1 MRRVEIS
8 EIAPSCID
16 DINTMC
22 VMPGSEPDASSAV
35 LNESAGAH
43 RQAAAMGARVFGAF
57 LEGGEPVG
65 RIEIMP
71 IEAAPVP
78 LEGDGLWVIR
88 CIWVLDK
95 AKGLGTAGSLMRLAL
110 DTAEGSTGVAVLTY
124 PRWMPPAFFE
134 RFGFERVAPETG
146 RATVLLR
153 KVDPCDN
160 CRVSLVSPAAR
171 CGQPRGAEL
180 PRGTVLVEA
189 VFGLM
194 CPWVIQQYRRYLSI
208 AGSVSDKVITHE
220 HVVRTHAD
228 ALRLGEENLYIDGV
242 APFAGPIRREELEH
256 AVRSRLADKGIAIT
270 ESEAYAP
277 LIVNGN

>member
-1 MRRVEIS
+1 
-8 EIAPSCID
+8 
-16 DINTMC
+16 
-22 VMPGSEPDASSAV
+22 
-35 LNESAGAH
+35 
-43 RQAAAMGARVFGAF
+43 MGARVFGAF

-95 AKGLGTAGSLMRLAL
+95 AKGLGIAGSLMRLAL
-110 DTAEGSTGVAVLTY
+110 DAAEGSKGVAVLTY
-124 PRWMPPAFFE
+124 PGWMPPAFFE
-134 RFGFERVAPETG
+134 RFGFERVEPETG

-153 KVDPCDN
+153 KADPRDS
-160 CRVSLVSPAAR
+160 CRVSLVSRTAR
-171 CGQPRGAEL
+171 FGEPGGAEL

-194 CPWVIQQYRRYLSI
+194 CPWVIQQYRGYLSI
-208 AGSVSDKVITHE
+208 ASSVSDKVITHE

-228 ALRLGEENLYIDGV
+228 ALGLGEENLYIDGV

-256 AVRSRLADKGIAIT
+256 AIRSRLADKGITIA

>member
-35 LNESAGAH
+35 LKESAGAH
-43 RQAAAMGARVFGAF
+43 LQAAAMGARVFGAF

-95 AKGLGTAGSLMRLAL
+95 AKGLGIAGSLMRLAL
-110 DTAEGSTGVAVLTY
+110 DAAQGSRGVAVLTY
-124 PRWMPPAFFE
+124 PGWMPPDFFE
-134 RFGFERVAPETG
+134 RFGFERVEPESG
-146 RATVLLR
+146 RAMVLLR
-153 KVDPCDN
+153 KADPCDS

-171 CGQPRGAEL
+171 FGQPRGADL
-180 PRGTVLVEA
+180 QRHTVLVEA
-189 VFGLM
+189 VFGLR

-208 AGSVSDKVITHE
+208 ASSISHKVVTRE
-220 HVVRTHAD
+220 HVIRTHAD

-256 AVRSRLADKGIAIT
+256 AIRSRLADKAI
-270 ESEAYAP
+270 AP
-277 LIVNGN
+277 LGDSPA

>member
-1 MRRVEIS
+1 MRRVGIS

-35 LNESAGAH
+35 LKESADAH

-95 AKGLGTAGSLMRLAL
+95 AKGLGIAGSLMRLAL
-110 DTAEGSTGVAVLTY
+110 DAAEGSKGVAVLTY
-124 PRWMPPAFFE
+124 PGWMPPAFFE
-134 RFGFERVAPETG
+134 STLSGW
-146 RATVLLR
+146 
-153 KVDPCDN
+153 
-160 CRVSLVSPAAR
+160 AR
-171 CGQPRGAEL
+171 RTC
-180 PRGTVLVEA
+180 T
-189 VFGLM
+189 
-194 CPWVIQQYRRYLSI
+194 Y
-208 AGSVSDKVITHE
+208 AGSISPSAF
-220 HVVRTHAD
+220 VR
-228 ALRLGEENLYIDGV
+228 G
-242 APFAGPIRREELEH
+242 
-256 AVRSRLADKGIAIT
+256 
-270 ESEAYAP
+270 
-277 LIVNGN
+277 

>member
-1 MRRVEIS
+1 MYPVKIR

-16 DINTMC
+16 DINIMC

-35 LNESAGAH
+35 LKESADAH

-78 LEGDGLWVIR
+78 VEGDGLWVIR

-95 AKGLGTAGSLMRLAL
+95 AKGLGVAGSLVRLDL
-110 DTAEGSTGVAVLTY
+110 DAAQGSRGVAVLTY
-124 PRWMPPAFFE
+124 PGWMPPDFFE
-134 RFGFERVAPETG
+134 RFGFERVEPESG
-146 RATVLLR
+146 RAMVLLR
-153 KVDPCDN
+153 KADPCDS

-171 CGQPRGAEL
+171 FGQPRGADL
-180 PRGTVLVEA
+180 QRHTVLVEA
-189 VFGLM
+189 VFGLR

-208 AGSVSDKVITHE
+208 ASSISHKVVTRE
-220 HVVRTHAD
+220 HVIRTHAD

-256 AVRSRLADKGIAIT
+256 AIRSRLADKAI
-270 ESEAYAP
+270 AP
-277 LIVNGN
+277 LGDSPA